1 MNNRN
6 NRDYKNNKIKII
18 TIIKII
24 FIIALFPICLYP
36 QENNENLKNNFK
48 ELYSK
53 MKEKYSSIYPK
64 TFEAH
69 IEGKIVDMQIST
81 IPERNYTSSKDK
93 IKLKFVFTQGTKPTM
108 TLENVDSFYRNMF
121 AIFEGILETTG
132 FYAIVGNAQNFNSFS
147 DKFIFEDLKEEKE
160 KYKVIL
166 RAKGED
172 NDYSVNY
179 TIDKESLL
187 IEKAEYYNKKSKI
200 YDANILYT
208 NIEKYTVVE
217 TIKYRSS
224 DGAVNSEIKFV
235 DIKTSSK

>member
-1 MNNRN
+1 MN
-6 NRDYKNNKIKII
+6 DKKNITKKFLIKIL
-18 TIIKII
+18 IIS
-24 FIIALFPICLYP
+24 LFPILLYS
-36 QENNENLKNNFK
+36 QTANDNFK

-64 TFEAH
+64 SFEAY
-69 IEGKIVDMQIST
+69 IEGKIVERQIST
-81 IPERNYTSSKDK
+81 IPEKNYTSTKDK
-93 IKLKFVFTQGTKPTM
+93 IKLKFVFAQGTKPTM

-121 AIFEGILETTG
+121 AIFEGVLETTG
-132 FYAIVGNAQNFNSFS
+132 FYAVVGNAQNFNSFS
-147 DKFIFEDLKEEKE
+147 DKFTFEDLKEEKE
-160 KYKVIL
+160 KYKVVL

-172 NDYSVNY
+172 KDYSVTY

-200 YDANILYT
+200 YDVEIFYT
-208 NIEKYTVVE
+208 NIEKYILPE
-217 TIKYRSS
+217 IIKYRSS

>member
-1 MNNRN
+1 MSDTNNMI
-6 NRDYKNNKIKII
+6 KKVLIKIL
-18 TIIKII
+18 IIS
-24 FIIALFPICLYP
+24 LFPIFLYS
-36 QENNENLKNNFK
+36 QTANDNFK

-64 TFEAH
+64 SFEAY
-69 IEGKIVDMQIST
+69 IEGKIVERQIST
-81 IPERNYTSSKDK
+81 IPERNYTSTKDK

-121 AIFEGILETTG
+121 AIFEGVLETTG
-132 FYAIVGNAQNFNSFS
+132 FYAVVGNAQNFNSFS

-160 KYKVIL
+160 KYKVVL

-172 NDYSVNY
+172 KDYSVTY

-200 YDANILYT
+200 YDVEIFYT
-208 NIEKYTVVE
+208 NIEKYTLPE
-217 TIKYRSS
+217 IIKYRSL

-235 DIKTSSK
+235 NIKTSSK

>member
-1 MNNRN
+1 MI
-6 NRDYKNNKIKII
+6 KKILIKIL
-18 TIIKII
+18 IIS
-24 FIIALFPICLYP
+24 LFPIILYSQNP
-36 QENNENLKNNFK
+36 KDDFK

-64 TFEAH
+64 SFSSY
-69 IEGKIVDMQIST
+69 IEGKIVERQIST
-81 IPERNYTSSKDK
+81 IPERNYTSSSKDK

-121 AIFEGILETTG
+121 AIFEGVLETTG
-132 FYAIVGNAQNFNSFS
+132 FYAVVGNAQNFNSFS
-147 DKFIFEDLKEEKE
+147 DKFIFEDLREEKE
-160 KYKVIL
+160 KYKAVL

-172 NDYSVNY
+172 KDYSVTY

-200 YDANILYT
+200 YDVEILYT
-208 NIEKYTVVE
+208 NIENYTLPE
-217 TIKYRSS
+217 IIKFRSS

-235 DIKTSSK
+235 EIKISSK

>member
-1 MNNRN
+1 MNNK
-6 NRDYKNNKIKII
+6 KNITKKILII
-18 TIIKII
+18 S
-24 FIIALFPICLYP
+24 LFPIFLYS
-36 QENNENLKNNFK
+36 QTANDNFK

-64 TFEAH
+64 SFEAY
-69 IEGKIVDMQIST
+69 IEGKIVERQIST
-81 IPERNYTSSKDK
+81 IPERNYTSTKDK

-121 AIFEGILETTG
+121 AIFEGVLETTG
-132 FYAIVGNAQNFNSFS
+132 FYAVVGNAQNFNSFS
-147 DKFIFEDLKEEKE
+147 DKFIFEDLREEKE
-160 KYKVIL
+160 KYKVVL

-172 NDYSVNY
+172 KDYSVTY

-200 YDANILYT
+200 YDVEILYT
-208 NIEKYTVVE
+208 NIEKYTLPE
-217 TIKYRSS
+217 IIKYRSL